1 MCPVAADALRPRS
14 SPTRSTRVLQIT
26 NKKTKYKK
34 MKCNAWTLGL
44 LSAGLVS
51 MPAMMHAEEK
61 PSSVLTALSATTLS
75 GYVDTSAQWNL
86 GTGNANVPGYAWNSP
101 SKADGFN
108 LNVIE
113 LNLEKT
119 VDATDQW
126 GAGYKVS
133 ILAGPDATAFNTH
146 SPLTSGNADFAVKQ
160 AYVALHAPVGN
171 GLDFKV
177 GVWDTLI
184 GYEVFE
190 SINNPNFTRSY
201 GYTMEPTTH
210 TGIQATYQV
219 CDAVTATVGIANTYG
234 PTINGRAFLNQGGTQ
249 GPQAESYKTYMAAMT
264 FTAPTNMGAL
274 AGSTLTAC
282 VINGFDSGIGAGSS
296 GNFGVGFDQT
306 SFYVGASLVTPVT
319 GLKVGAC
326 YDYAALTSLAPTGS
340 GASETSAYANA
351 VGAYLSYQLT
361 EKLSAYGRAEYASST
376 YATTFGARKV
386 IEATATLQYDLWK
399 NVMSRMEFRWDHS
412 ADDSDAYG
420 GTIAGA
426 PTKGNAYMLLA
437 SVAYK
442 F

>member
-1 MCPVAADALRPRS
+1 
-14 SPTRSTRVLQIT
+14 
-26 NKKTKYKK
+26 

-51 MPAMMHAEEK
+51 LPAVTHAEEK

-75 GYVDTSAQWNL
+75 GYVDTSAQWNF
-86 GTGNANVPGYAWNSP
+86 GTGNAVVPGFAWNSP

-108 LNVIE
+108 LNVVE

-119 VDATDQW
+119 VDAADQW

-133 ILAGPDATAFNTH
+133 ILAGPDATAFGTH
-146 SPLTSGNADFAVKQ
+146 SPVVSGNADFAVKQ

-190 SINNPNFTRSY
+190 SINNPNVTRSY
-201 GYTMEPTTH
+201 GYSMEPTTH
-210 TGIQATYQV
+210 TGVQATYQV
-219 CDAVTATVGIANTYG
+219 CDAVSATVGIANTYG
-234 PTINGRAFLNQGGTQ
+234 PSINSRAFNGPANPIGGVQ

-282 VINGFDSGIGAGSS
+282 IINGFDSAIGGSGGAN
-296 GNFGVGFDQT
+296 GNGFDQT
-306 SFYVGASLVTPVT
+306 SLYVGATLATPIT
-319 GLKVGAC
+319 GLKVGAS
-326 YDYAALTSLAPTGS
+326 YDYAALTSQAS
-340 GASETSAYANA
+340 GPGTSETSGYANA
-351 VGAYLSYQLT
+351 VGGYISYQVT
-361 EKLSAYGRAEYASST
+361 EKLSLYGRAEYASST
-376 YATTFGARKV
+376 YSTTFGARKV
-386 IEATATLQYDLWK
+386 IEGTATLQYDLWK
-399 NVMSRMEFRWDHS
+399 NVLSRVELRWDHA
-412 ADDSDAYG
+412 ADDTASYG
-420 GTIAGA
+420 GGGTSGF
-426 PTKGNAYMLLA
+426 KDNAYMLMA
-437 SVAYK
+437 DFAYK

>member
-1 MCPVAADALRPRS
+1 
-14 SPTRSTRVLQIT
+14 
-26 NKKTKYKK
+26 

-51 MPAMMHAEEK
+51 LPAVMHAEEK

-113 LNLEKT
+113 LNLEKP
-119 VDATDQW
+119 VDAADQW

-133 ILAGPDATAFNTH
+133 LLAGPDASLFNTK
-146 SPLTSGNADFAVKQ
+146 SPVAGSSSADFAVKQ

-190 SINNPNFTRSY
+190 SINNPNVTRSY

-210 TGIQATYQV
+210 TGVQATYQV
-219 CDAVTATVGIANTYG
+219 CDVVSVSAAIANTYG
-234 PTINGRAFLNQGGTQ
+234 PTINGRAFFGPANTAEGVQ
-249 GPQAESYKTYMAAMT
+249 GPKAESFKTYMASMT
-264 FTAPTNMGAL
+264 FTAPTNWGAFS
-274 AGSTLTAC
+274 GSTLTAC
-282 VINGFDSGIGAGSS
+282 VINGFNAFGGPTGGNANGAGAAN
-296 GNFGVGFDQT
+296 GADET
-306 SFYVGASLVTPVT
+306 SFYVGGTLATPVT
-319 GLKVGAC
+319 GLKVGFS
-326 YDYAALTSLAPTGS
+326 YDYAALKTEADPAAG
-340 GASETSAYANA
+340 GARVGAYANA
-351 VGAYLSYQLT
+351 VGGYISYQVT
-361 EKLSAYGRAEYASST
+361 EKLSVYGRGEYASST
-376 YATTFGARKV
+376 FASTFGARKV
-386 IEATATLQYDLWK
+386 VEGTATLQYDLWK
-399 NVMSRMEFRWDHS
+399 NVMSRVEFRWDHA
-412 ADDSDAYG
+412 ADDSNAYG
-420 GTIAGA
+420 GTIAGV
-426 PTKGNAYMLLA
+426 PTKGNAYMLMA
-437 SVAYK
+437 DIAYK